1 MSKKMIDEI
10 PKDMKVEE
18 KDELGRVV
26 FDTSK
31 YNVIYERGS
40 KGSGKTTNLI
50 NNMCLYLDK
59 SSTSRRVVWIV
70 DSVLHVECL
79 TKKIAKHMDSRYK
92 ASKSN
97 PGEEL
102 FIRPTGDEWSG
113 ISAPIFE
120 YDSGKSK
127 KIRVECLCLET
138 GLTSSVIEIIS
149 MLERDDRISHSI
161 LILDMLSS
169 VVLSRQN
176 QFDLVIL
183 DDVNYTISKIA
194 ERVEVKDTPSL
205 KFVIERSD
213 NVWISGEVVRNDLL
227 NMYSTIRVPY
237 KRILYQLVGGIKIGS
252 VLVCDCAKKLMSLL
266 DDISINKYIVCDDAS
281 FNECTFKYLCKK
293 YGNSNCVRVDKN
305 MKYED
310 IHVIVNKLKDYKI
323 IISDSSALSGVDIE
337 GEYVCICVH
346 TIRLPLLMK
355 HNLLNSLM
363 RVKNAEKLYV
373 FDFEE

>member
-1 MSKKMIDEI
+1 MSKIMIDEI
-10 PKDMKVEE
+10 PKDMKVEV

-40 KGSGKTTNLI
+40 KSSGKTTNLI

-59 SSTSRRVVWIV
+59 SSTSRRVVWIL

-79 TKKIAKHMDSRYK
+79 TKKMVKYMDSRYK
-92 ASKSN
+92 ASESN
-97 PGEEL
+97 PEEL

-120 YDSGKSK
+120 YDSGKST

-149 MLERDDRISHSI
+149 MLERDDCISHSI
-161 LILDMLSS
+161 LVLDMLSS
-169 VVLSRQN
+169 IVLSRQK

-183 DDVNYTISKIA
+183 DDVNYTISKI
-194 ERVEVKDTPSL
+194 VESVELKGTLSL
-205 KFVIERSD
+205 TFVIERSD
-213 NVWISGEVVRNDLL
+213 NVWISGELVRNNLL

-237 KRILYQLVGGIKIGS
+237 KRILYQLVGGIEIGS

-266 DDISINKYIVCDDAS
+266 DDRSINKYIVCDDAS

-337 GEYVCICVH
+337 GGYVCVCVYPS
-346 TIRLPLLMK
+346 RLPLLMK
-355 HNLLNSLM
+355 HNLLNSSM